1 MKTLISSI
9 FIAICISPNAS
20 LAQVIGS
27 ADSILPELA
36 VRGQGWAQL
45 QNPAELWEFG
55 LALVETT
62 LMVAFLAY
70 HPVSVATRR
79 VKTDFDAP
87 RALFIYGLIGM
98 VVGFLIM
105 HHGYLIGFVLFGLGG
120 LLRFRTDEAS
130 ADTRRMI
137 LVTLIGLCVGLNLPV
152 IALITTVSS
161 WVVLYVLGGRV
172 KHAIEVKFSD
182 SEPTKDAMVRL
193 REHLAEQGYETVS
206 MSKTKFKPTVHYVL
220 ESTKGFGRSGLEREM
235 SNLTHSH
242 EYAVEDWHI
251 D

>member
-1 MKTLISSI
+1 LKKLISGI
-9 FIAICISPNAS
+9 FFATCLSSGTAM
-20 LAQVIGS
+20 AQVMGS
-27 ADSILPELA
+27 ADSILPDLA

-55 LALVETT
+55 LALIETT

-70 HPVSVATRR
+70 HPVSIATRR
-79 VKTDFDAP
+79 LKTDFDAP

-120 LLRFRTDEAS
+120 LMRFRTDEAS

-152 IALITTVSS
+152 IALITTISS

-172 KHAIEVKFSD
+172 KHAIEVKFSEE
-182 SEPTKDAMVRL
+182 EPTKDAMVRL

-206 MSKTKFKPTVHYVL
+206 MTKTKFKPTVHYVV
-220 ESTKGFGRSGLEREM
+220 ESTTGSGRSGLEREM
-235 SNLTHSH
+235 SRLTHANQ
-242 EYAVEDWHI
+242 YAVEDWHI

>member
-1 MKTLISSI
+1 M
-9 FIAICISPNAS
+9 
-20 LAQVIGS
+20 AQVIGS
-27 ADSILPELA
+27 ADSILPDLA
-36 VRGQGWAQL
+36 VRGQGWSQL
-45 QNPAELWEFG
+45 QNPAELFEFG

-62 LMVAFLAY
+62 IMVAFLAY
-70 HPVSVATRR
+70 HPVSVATRS

-98 VVGFLIM
+98 VVGFLII

-152 IALITTVSS
+152 IALITAVSS
-161 WVVLYVLGGRV
+161 WLVLYILGGRV
-172 KHAIEVKFSD
+172 KYAIEVKFSD
-182 SEPTKDAMVRL
+182 AEPTKDAMARL
-193 REHLAEQGYETVS
+193 RKHLSEQGYQTVS
-206 MSKTKFKPTVHYVL
+206 MSKTKFKPTVHYVV
-220 ESTKGFGRSGLEREM
+220 ESTGGSGRSGLEQEM
-235 SNLTHSH
+235 SRLSH
-242 EYAVEDWHI
+242 TQEYAVEDWHI